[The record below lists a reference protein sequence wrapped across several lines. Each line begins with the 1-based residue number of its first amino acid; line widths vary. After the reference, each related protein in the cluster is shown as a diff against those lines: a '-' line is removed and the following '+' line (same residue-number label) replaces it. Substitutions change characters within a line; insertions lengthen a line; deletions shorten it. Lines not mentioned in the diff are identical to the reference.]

1 MEDRAEPEQSQVT
14 ADALT
19 AALPPDSQ
27 ANTDPDISTPML
39 DVHAPHDSI
48 HSWKSFFIH
57 IATIVVGLIIAVG
70 LEQTVEAIHHRHERS
85 ELRQTLRRESE
96 QILKDSRS
104 TDAAL
109 AYHRHWL
116 ARRVDQVK
124 AAVWQQQPLAEPTA
138 YALPIFDYPDS
149 PLWRSAKLSGLVER
163 LGTEELNAY
172 SEVELLIS
180 KIDVFYTAWRRAQSK
195 RRQFERQYPQRPGG
209 GMDFSKASPGDL
221 RTYLGLLTD
230 EDEATSVF
238 LEWDQNVEGAE
249 EAIYGGDLR
258 LEAIFAAERKA
269 TDQR

>member
-1 MEDRAEPEQSQVT
+1 
-14 ADALT
+14 
-19 AALPPDSQ
+19 
-27 ANTDPDISTPML
+27 ML
-39 DVHAPHDSI
+39 EVHAPHQAM
-48 HSWKSFFIH
+48 HTWKDFFIH

-70 LEQTVEAIHHRHERS
+70 LEQAIEAIHHRHERS

-96 QILKDSRS
+96 QILRDSRS

-109 AYHRHWL
+109 AYHRNWL

-124 AAVWQQQPLAEPTA
+124 AAVWQQQPLAEPTV

-163 LGTEELNAY
+163 LGTDELNAY

-180 KIDVFYTAWRRAQSK
+180 KIDVFYDAWRRAQSK
-195 RRQFERQYPQRPGG
+195 RLQFERQYPHRPGG
-209 GMDFSKASPGDL
+209 EMDFSKASAADL
-221 RTYLGLLTD
+221 RIYLGLLTD

-238 LEWDQNVEGAE
+238 REWVQNVEGAE
-249 EAIYGGDLR
+249 QTIFGGDLR